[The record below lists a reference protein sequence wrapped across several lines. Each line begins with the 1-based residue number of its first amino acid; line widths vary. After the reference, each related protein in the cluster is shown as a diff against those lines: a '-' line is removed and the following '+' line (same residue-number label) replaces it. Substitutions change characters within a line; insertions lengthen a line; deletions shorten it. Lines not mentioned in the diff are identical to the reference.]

1 MPWCDDD
8 GSLVMLQTPASKPP
22 IPTENLPQ
30 GNVLPVQALLVRQA
44 ARFLLVG
51 LLAVVIDFVVYRLL
65 LSAAVPVVI
74 AKTAGFITGAV
85 FAYFANRIFTF
96 EFATRQQP
104 AEVAKF
110 VGVYALTMLANVAI
124 NSMAISMLA
133 FTKYNIDIAFLLAT
147 GTSAALNFL
156 GMKFFVFNQRVD
168 HGNVDY
174 VEPKIVA
181 ADGVLESIDESIR
194 LSLVIPCYNEVKNLP
209 LLVARLSAT
218 FDRDDVEVVLVDNG
232 STDESGQVLGELL
245 KGQKIIRSVRVE
257 NNQGYGFGILIGLRV
272 ARGKII
278 GWTHA
283 DMQTDPADALK
294 ALELFNVNP
303 RLFVKGKRYGRP
315 VADVIF
321 TVGMSLFET
330 LLLRRKLWDINAQ
343 PTLFPR
349 DFFERWQQPPHD
361 FSLDL
366 YAYYQAIR
374 EGLQVRRLPVHFGER
389 VHGTSHWNVD
399 WRAKMRFIKRTV
411 DFSLRLRKNL

>member
-1 MPWCDDD
+1 
-8 GSLVMLQTPASKPP
+8 MLQTPASKPP
-22 IPTENLPQ
+22 IPTGKLPH
-30 GNVLPVQALLVRQA
+30 GNVSPVQVLFVRQA

-51 LLAVVIDFVVYRLL
+51 ILAVVIDFVVYRLL

-74 AKTAGFITGAV
+74 SKTAGFITGAV

-96 EFATRQQP
+96 ESATRQQP

-168 HGNVDY
+168 RSHIDHVDH
-174 VEPKIVA
+174 VEPKMAA
-181 ADGVLESIDESIR
+181 ADGVLESADKSIR
-194 LSLVIPCYNEVKNLP
+194 LSLIIPCYNEAKNLP
-209 LLVARLSAT
+209 LLIARLSAT
-218 FDRDDVEVVLVDNG
+218 FDREDVEVVLVDNG
-232 STDESGQVLGELL
+232 STDASREVLAELL
-245 KGQKIIRSVRVE
+245 KDQKVIRSVRVE
-257 NNQGYGFGILIGLRV
+257 NNQGYGFGILIGLQV
-272 ARGKII
+272 ARGKIL

-294 ALELFNVNP
+294 ALALFDANP
-303 RLFVKGKRYGRP
+303 RSFVKGKRHGRP
-315 VADVIF
+315 VTDVIF
-321 TVGMSLFET
+321 TMGMSLFET
-330 LLLRRKLWDINAQ
+330 MLLRRKLWDINAQ

-366 YAYYQAIR
+366 YTYYQAIR
-374 EGLQVRRLPVHFGER
+374 DGLQVRRLPVHFGER
-389 VHGTSHWNVD
+389 AHGTSHWNVD